1 MNKTEFI
8 FRIMSRKGDECSAM
22 TFPEIQMQLHHHLGL
37 HSAAVKGD
45 AGEMVFIGHEFP
57 RVMEH
62 INGLVQ
68 RESERIE
75 ILLIPRISGG

>member
-1 MNKTEFI
+1 
-8 FRIMSRKGDECSAM
+8 
-22 TFPEIQMQLHHHLGL
+22 
-37 HSAAVKGD
+37 VKGD

-68 RESERIE
+68 QEAERIE
-75 ILLIPRISGG
+75 VLLIPRISGG